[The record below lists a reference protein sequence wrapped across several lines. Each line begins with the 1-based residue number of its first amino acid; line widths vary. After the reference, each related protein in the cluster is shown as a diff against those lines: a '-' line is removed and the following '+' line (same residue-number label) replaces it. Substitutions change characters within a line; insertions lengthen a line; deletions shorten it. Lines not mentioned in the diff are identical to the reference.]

1 MPSENMAR
9 QHLMR
14 GRNWFAFSAYF
25 CYALFT
31 ALCTRYFLREGKD
44 ALWAEIRWI

>member
-1 MPSENMAR
+1 
-9 QHLMR
+9 MR

-25 CYALFT
+25 CYALCT